1 MMKDRDLKEA
11 SANNVFGV
19 QFSSTKVGSSGF
31 TCPLCHPACR
41 SVQQCQKYVTE
52 PLLTL
57 FSSLFQGEPFRSLEA
72 MISIADKG
80 LCEVS
85 IDDRSVVMD
94 SRGGGSREGLKNYG
108 EIVGFRNRAD
118 GDRWDIVAPGLEEQL
133 TAGSRHR
140 LSKLLGVIMIKGG
153 NHKLVVALNGA
164 RPDGEKVNEDI
175 RKFIDTYSASHENVR
190 TNRRVWYLELEDPFE
205 RSVLLNFL
213 DLSCHVL
220 RPQTAPSAPFDSAS
234 PVGSLDPS
242 QLNLGEVPESG
253 KKPNDGE
260 SWLMSSFGGE
270 E

>member
-153 NHKLVVALNGA
+153 NHKLAVELAPPHEATDREAVAADVRAFMTTYAQTHPGTSKSRLKYMELTEAAGQEAGEGFARVDEADDVPGSRGSGA
-164 RPDGEKVNEDI
+164 AGAAEK
-175 RKFIDTYSASHENVR
+175 
-190 TNRRVWYLELEDPFE
+190 
-205 RSVLLNFL
+205 
-213 DLSCHVL
+213 
-220 RPQTAPSAPFDSAS
+220 
-234 PVGSLDPS
+234 
-242 QLNLGEVPESG
+242 
-253 KKPNDGE
+253 
-260 SWLMSSFGGE
+260 
-270 E
+270 